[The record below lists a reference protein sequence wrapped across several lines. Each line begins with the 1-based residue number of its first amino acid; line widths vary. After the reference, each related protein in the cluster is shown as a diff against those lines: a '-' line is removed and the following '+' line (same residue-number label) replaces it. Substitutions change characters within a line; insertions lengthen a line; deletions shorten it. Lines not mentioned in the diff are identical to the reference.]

1 MIFLIILLV
10 DALDVLTHLLHKHLK
25 NYLKELCLLSITEN
39 RSNKKQEAFRV

>member
-25 NYLKELCLLSITEN
+25 NKELCLLSITEN